1 MYIRPIQFSFNL
13 RGRLFVFDRPQVMGI
28 LNLTPD
34 SFYEG
39 SRVNSEQMLIDR
51 AGKMLQ
57 DGADLLDLGGQ
68 STRPGSNR
76 IDAEEESD
84 RVIPAVEALC
94 KAFPDCI
101 VSIDTF
107 YALVADRAI
116 AAGASI
122 INDISGGMADPEMFA
137 TAGRLHVPYVLTHIQ
152 GEPQTMQVNPH
163 YEDVTGEVTRYFSE
177 KIELLKQAGV
187 HDIILDPGFGFGKT
201 AEHNMQLLKNL
212 DQFAMFG
219 MPVMAG
225 LSRKKTIQQLLQTDA
240 AGAKNG
246 TVVAHTIA
254 MCNGASFIRTHD
266 VPEAVESVKLITALR
281 SASS

>member
-13 RGRLFVFDRPQVMGI
+13 RGRLYAFDRPQVMGI

-39 SRVNSEQMLIDR
+39 SRVGSAQMLIDS
-51 AGKMLQ
+51 AGKMLEA
-57 DGADLLDLGGQ
+57 GADVLDIGGQ
-68 STRPGSNR
+68 STRPGSTR
-76 IDAEEESD
+76 IDAEAESE
-84 RVIPAVEALC
+84 RVIPGIEALC
-94 KAFPDCI
+94 KAFPHCI

-107 YALVADRAI
+107 YSAVAERAVG
-116 AAGASI
+116 AGASI

-137 TAGRLHVPYVLTHIQ
+137 TAGRLHVPYVLTHIK
-152 GEPQTMQVNPH
+152 GEPQTMQLNPH
-163 YEDVTGEVTRYFSE
+163 YEDVTGEVARYFSE
-177 KIELLKQAGV
+177 KIALLKHAGV

-201 AEHNMQLLKNL
+201 ANHNMQLLKHL
-212 DQFAMFG
+212 DHFAMFG

-225 LSRKKTIQQLLQTDA
+225 LSRKKTIQQLLETDA

-254 MCNGASFIRTHD
+254 MMNGASFIRTHD
-266 VPEAVESVKLITALR
+266 VPEAVESVRLITALR
-281 SASS
+281 HAT